1 VLIRAAVADSARA
14 QARTAAASTSSSDV
28 IGNLQITTGTADDV
42 RGVEPLEIAPVDK
55 ALRAYPGC
63 PQARWTTG
71 RRGPQ
76 ADRVARV
83 IVSVGIDVVLV
94 DRFAKA
100 LERTPLLAD
109 RLFTDSE
116 RMTSSGNP
124 RSAESLAARFAAKE
138 AVAKALGAPAGL
150 RWHDCEVVT
159 DPDGRPWLTVS
170 GTVAAVAAERGV
182 SRWHLSLSH
191 DGGIASAMVVAEA

>member
-1 VLIRAAVADSARA
+1 
-14 QARTAAASTSSSDV
+14 
-28 IGNLQITTGTADDV
+28 
-42 RGVEPLEIAPVDK
+42 
-55 ALRAYPGC
+55 
-63 PQARWTTG
+63 
-71 RRGPQ
+71 
-76 ADRVARV
+76 V

-94 DRFAKA
+94 ERFGRA

-124 RSAESLAARFAAKE
+124 RSSESLAARFAAKE